1 MHGELAGGPFRPILM
16 PFQRLRRVLETTYR
30 VNVCSSPAIVAR
42 VQKKIESR
50 QARLQERG
58 RPVPETKPP
67 SIVPSLQSTDFFSIR
82 AIDLL
87 RKIGDLTTPA
97 WVNMATLSASWAT
110 RRYFWAIDDSPTTGR
125 RFRLSPDVTDLDFHQ
140 KTLLSDEFGIG
151 MAGLVLE
158 QLFDAGS
165 SVDVSAALKDANL
178 YQDVR
183 QSGTAQPDFLMWNP
197 APTMPYFV
205 VECKGCQTSLAA
217 ATDQIRRGLEQV
229 PSLVFGAG
237 DRPASTLVV
246 ATLMQK
252 SGTTTYVIDPP
263 NDDER
268 DDGKKDREPP
278 SERIGKRTW
287 RINNP
292 DEFARRAWD
301 VRRAQIL
308 NWAGQFRSAV
318 EILGEETPQ
327 NVRQMTSLDDQPLT
341 TQVIGDLTF
350 RGRSLALFPEL
361 GGAGLRLFSGVQE
374 DLLGAAREN
383 RVSSEKIATE
393 LGRRRRDLAADEHV
407 PPNTSISTNGTCFVV
422 QGIE

>member
-1 MHGELAGGPFRPILM
+1 MRGMSDASWDSRFGTSNGSSGLRRGRCLKPPSTPLCSTQREQHSNATPGSVPPQREISLIALPSEMTYPVSFRRRRRRAVKAVGPFRPILM

-30 VNVCSSPAIVAR
+30 VNICSSPDIVAR
-42 VQKKIESR
+42 VQTAIDKR
-50 QARLQERG
+50 QALFRARNLT
-58 RPVPETKPP
+58 VPETKPP
-67 SIVPSLQSTDFFSIR
+67 VIVPALQNIGSFPIR

-87 RKIGDLTTPA
+87 RKIGELTTPT

-110 RRYFWAIDDSPTTGR
+110 RRYFWAIDDSQTAGR
-125 RFRLSPDVTDLDFHQ
+125 SFRLSPDVTDLDFHQ

-151 MAGLVLE
+151 MAGVVIE

-183 QSGTAQPDFLMWNP
+183 QNGTAQPDYLMWNP
-197 APTMPYFV
+197 APLMPYYV

-217 ATDQIRRGLEQV
+217 TTNQIRRGLEQV

-237 DRPASTLVV
+237 DRRVNTLVV
-246 ATLMQK
+246 ATLMRK

-263 NDDER
+263 NDDEP
-268 DDGKKDREPP
+268 DHGETDQEPP

-301 VRRAQIL
+301 LSRAQLL
-308 NWAGQFRSAV
+308 NWAGQFRSAG
-318 EILGEETPQ
+318 EILEAFQ
-327 NVRQMTSLDDQPLT
+327 D
-341 TQVIGDLTF
+341 
-350 RGRSLALFPEL
+350 
-361 GGAGLRLFSGVQE
+361 GV
-374 DLLGAAREN
+374 
-383 RVSSEKIATE
+383 
-393 LGRRRRDLAADEHV
+393 
-407 PPNTSISTNGTCFVV
+407 
-422 QGIE
+422 